1 MSKKTAIAIQQLSKS
16 YRESGQRHEIFKDLN
31 LQVTRGEFIVL
42 LGRSGSGKST
52 LLNLVSGIDQPDSGD
67 IVING
72 IQLTGLS
79 EHDRTLFRRH
89 HIGFV
94 FQAYNLI
101 STLTVGENLLLP
113 LELIGRKG
121 RRERDKVA
129 ELLAKLELAERI
141 DAYPDRL
148 SGGEQQRVA
157 IARALIHDADVILA
171 DEPTGNLDLETGQ
184 QVLALFDSLVKSAGK
199 TLIMVTHSPE
209 VIGKADRI
217 LSIRNKSL
225 DIARDGEYA
234 SSLSGTDAAIARDGE
249 YAASLSGTGAAVED

>member
-1 MSKKTAIAIQQLSKS
+1 MSTEAAITIQRLSKS
-16 YRESGQRHEIFKDLN
+16 YQESGQRHEIFNDLN
-31 LQVTRGEFIVL
+31 LQVSIGEFIVL

-52 LLNLVSGIDQPDSGD
+52 FLNLVSGIDQPDSGE

-101 STLTVGENLLLP
+101 PTLTVGENLLLP
-113 LELIGRKG
+113 LELIKPISRQ
-121 RRERDKVA
+121 ERNKVTD
-129 ELLAKLELAERI
+129 LLEKLDLADRF
-141 DAYPDRL
+141 DTYPDRL

-157 IARALIHDADVILA
+157 IARALIHDPDVILA

-184 QVLALFDSLVKSAGK
+184 QVLELFDTLVTKAGK
-199 TLIMVTHSPE
+199 TLIMVTHSRE
-209 VIGKADRI
+209 VLGKADRVF
-217 LSIRNKSL
+217 SIRDKSL
-225 DIARDGEYA
+225 VIARDGV
-234 SSLSGTDAAIARDGE
+234 
-249 YAASLSGTGAAVED
+249 YAASL

>member
-1 MSKKTAIAIQQLSKS
+1 MSTKAAIIIHQLSKS
-16 YRESGQRHEIFKDLN
+16 YLEAGQRHEIFNGLN
-31 LQVTRGEFIVL
+31 LQVSSGELIVL

-52 LLNLVSGIDQPDSGD
+52 FLNLVSGIDQPDSGE

-113 LELIGRKG
+113 LELIKRTS
-121 RRERDKVA
+121 RRERNKVTD
-129 ELLAKLELAERI
+129 LLEKLDLADRF
-141 DAYPDRL
+141 DTYPDRL

-157 IARALIHDADVILA
+157 IARALIHDPDVILA

-184 QVLALFDSLVKSAGK
+184 QVLELFDKLVTKAGK

-209 VIGKADRI
+209 VLGKADRVF
-217 LSIRNKSL
+217 SIRNKSL
-225 DIARDGEYA
+225 
-234 SSLSGTDAAIARDGE
+234 AIARDGV
-249 YAASLSGTGAAVED
+249 YAAGL

>member
-1 MSKKTAIAIQQLSKS
+1 MSTKAAIIIHQLSKS
-16 YRESGQRHEIFKDLN
+16 YQEAGQRHEIFNGLN
-31 LQVTRGEFIVL
+31 LQVSSGELIVL

-52 LLNLVSGIDQPDSGD
+52 FLNLVSGIDQPDSGE

-113 LELIGRKG
+113 LELIKRTS
-121 RRERDKVA
+121 RRERNKVTD
-129 ELLAKLELAERI
+129 LLEKLDLADRF
-141 DAYPDRL
+141 DTYPDRL

-157 IARALIHDADVILA
+157 IARALIHDPDVILA

-184 QVLALFDSLVKSAGK
+184 QVLELFDKLVTKAGK

-209 VIGKADRI
+209 VLGKADRVF
-217 LSIRNKSL
+217 SIRNKSL
-225 DIARDGEYA
+225 
-234 SSLSGTDAAIARDGE
+234 AIARDGV
-249 YAASLSGTGAAVED
+249 YASGL

>member
-1 MSKKTAIAIQQLSKS
+1 MTTKAAITIYQLSKS
-16 YRESGQRHEIFKDLN
+16 YQESGQRHEIFNDLN
-31 LQVTRGEFIVL
+31 LQVNSGELIVL

-52 LLNLVSGIDQPDSGD
+52 FLNLVSGIDQPDSGE
-67 IVING
+67 ITING

-113 LELIGRKG
+113 LELIKRTS

-129 ELLAKLELAERI
+129 DLLEKLDLADRFNT
-141 DAYPDRL
+141 YPDRL

-157 IARALIHDADVILA
+157 IARALIHDPDVILA
-171 DEPTGNLDLETGQ
+171 DEPTGNLDLDTGQ
-184 QVLALFDSLVKSAGK
+184 QVLELFDTLVTKAGK
-199 TLIMVTHSPE
+199 TLIMVTHSRE
-209 VIGKADRI
+209 MLGKADRI
-217 LSIRNKSL
+217 YSIRNKSL
-225 DIARDGEYA
+225 VIAREGV
-234 SSLSGTDAAIARDGE
+234 
-249 YAASLSGTGAAVED
+249 YAASL

>member
-1 MSKKTAIAIQQLSKS
+1 MSTETAITIQQLSKS
-16 YRESGQRHEIFKDLN
+16 YQESGQRHEIFKDLN
-31 LQVTRGEFIVL
+31 LQVSVGEFIVL

-52 LLNLVSGIDQPDSGD
+52 FLNLVSGIDQPDSGE
-67 IVING
+67 IIING

-113 LELIGRKG
+113 LELIKRTS
-121 RRERDKVA
+121 RQERDKVTG
-129 ELLAKLELAERI
+129 LLAQLDLADRF
-141 DAYPDRL
+141 DTYPDRL

-157 IARALIHDADVILA
+157 IARALIHDPDVILA
-171 DEPTGNLDLETGQ
+171 DEPTGNLDLDTGQ
-184 QVLALFDSLVKSAGK
+184 QVLALFDTLVKKAGK

-209 VIGKADRI
+209 VLGKADRVF
-217 LSIRNKSL
+217 SIRNKSL
-225 DIARDGEYA
+225 
-234 SSLSGTDAAIARDGE
+234 AITRNGV
-249 YAASLSGTGAAVED
+249 LPGTGAAVEG